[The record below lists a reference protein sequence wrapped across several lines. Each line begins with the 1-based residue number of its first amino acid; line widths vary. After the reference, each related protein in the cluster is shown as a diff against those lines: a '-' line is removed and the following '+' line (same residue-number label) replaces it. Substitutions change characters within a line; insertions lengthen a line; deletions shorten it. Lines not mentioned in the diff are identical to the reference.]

1 MILLSPRPLRPG
13 SVIMVIGTLP
23 FFRGGGGKR
32 YYKTVE
38 GLQFFCLFLRL
49 VRPSCPLITFGIIL
63 LKIMLRAIVNIS
75 NTINIVVSINK
86 EIHAFC

>member
-13 SVIMVIGTLP
+13 SVIGLGTLP
-23 FFRGGGGKR
+23 FFRGGGGVKGTIKR
-32 YYKTVE
+32 WG

-75 NTINIVVSINK
+75 YTINIVVSINK

>member
-13 SVIMVIGTLP
+13 SVIGTLP
-23 FFRGGGGKR
+23 FLGGGGKGTIKR
-32 YYKTVE
+32 WG

-63 LKIMLRAIVNIS
+63 FKIMLRAIVNIS
-75 NTINIVVSINK
+75 NTINIVVSI
-86 EIHAFC
+86 

>member
-23 FFRGGGGKR
+23 FFRGGGKR

-63 LKIMLRAIVNIS
+63 LIIMLRAIVNIS
-75 NTINIVVSINK
+75 NTINIVVSI
-86 EIHAFC
+86 

>member
-13 SVIMVIGTLP
+13 SVIGTLP
-23 FFRGGGGKR
+23 FFRGGTIKR
-32 YYKTVE
+32 WG

>member
-13 SVIMVIGTLP
+13 SVIGTLP
-23 FFRGGGGKR
+23 FFRGGGKR
-32 YYKTVE
+32 YYKTVG